1 MLVGADVPPRVGL
14 FQTITTK
21 AAGCTGGP
29 IHIFGALT
37 ADTPWSPG
45 CNTVYIIDG
54 SVDFPA
60 GGRGDV
66 DGSTWGDG
74 QGGQWSTDREPCVAC
89 FDHGDQSGC
98 VSSAAARLRP
108 PQVRRGRDRPFGR
121 PPAQIP
127 ACGTTA
133 LGSWLGSSV
142 GLGTALPGAHDP
154 AHVTHRFRPCVRGA
168 SCCPCSPRPAPFPPP
183 PPQPPTR
190 PCSAASQVRWG
201 GPTSHNRSSR
211 AYGIAFPERPA
222 PLRVGGQSWDLPVLA
237 HGGSVHALVL

>member
-66 DGSTWGDG
+66 DGSTRGDG
-74 QGGQWSTDREPCVAC
+74 QGGQWSTDRELFVAC
-89 FDHGDQSGC
+89 FDHADQSGC
-98 VSSAAARLRP
+98 VSAALAAA
-108 PQVRRGRDRPFGR
+108 DF
-121 PPAQIP
+121 A
-127 ACGTTA
+127 AKTA
-133 LGSWLGSSV
+133 LLTLVGFSGEPHVSGVTTGPAGSSEAPS
-142 GLGTALPGAHDP
+142 TAFIGYWHP
-154 AHVTHRFRPCVRGA
+154 
-168 SCCPCSPRPAPFPPP
+168 
-183 PPQPPTR
+183 
-190 PCSAASQVRWG
+190 
-201 GPTSHNRSSR
+201 
-211 AYGIAFPERPA
+211 
-222 PLRVGGQSWDLPVLA
+222 
-237 HGGSVHALVL
+237 